1 MKKLTLIASILL
13 TVFTA
18 ASQLVTTPGQSPSSL
33 VQNVLLGPG
42 VVVSNIMYNGSQ
54 TAISYFTGTGSNLG
68 IAEGIV
74 MTTGTILD
82 NGAGPQGPNEQTNS
96 GINNNFG
103 GYPLLSQIIGG
114 TQTFNAAILEFDFI
128 PYSDTVRFRYVF
140 GSEEY
145 PEFAPPN
152 NSSYN
157 DVFGFFISGP
167 GIIGNQNIALLP
179 NGAVVSINNVNGIT
193 NSAYFNNNGDGN
205 TQPQNVNPYFIQY
218 DGFTDVLEAVSKVQC
233 GQTYHLIM
241 AVADVGDGIFDSG
254 IFLEANSLSSNTP
267 VDIAYALSQQAFSDP
282 DLMAEGCVSTTV
294 TLVRSGIANTA
305 LTIPIAVTGT
315 ATEGVDYSNIP
326 NSVTFAPGQTSIT
339 FTFDAFAD
347 VLVEGTETIVL
358 SFQITDPCG
367 NVTPI
372 VIELGIAD
380 VLPVTVTL
388 ESSDILCPGENIEL
402 IATASG
408 GVGPYVYSWNTGPTT
423 PSIFVSPTSTQTYTV
438 TVTDNCLLQSA
449 SASDVVD
456 VPIYPPLVLVESPD
470 ITEICPYIPT
480 QLEVNATGGA
490 GGYSYQWSVVG
501 GEALGTISSQ
511 VVDPSST
518 TSYQVIVT
526 DQCGTSQNASI
537 LYTITS
543 PPLVVT
549 MTPATDICPGDSI
562 QIGASV
568 SGGYGQYYYLW
579 PHSGETTSSVWVQ
592 PSVTATY
599 GVIVSDECQTFT
611 VPASTQIT
619 VVAPDADFIPS
630 SSTLF
635 DSLSITFQ
643 NLSVDAVSYQWY
655 FGDGNS
661 STMVNPNNMYDLPG
675 SYLVTLIATDDK
687 GCTDTITKPIEI
699 EEAYYIYVPNTFT
712 PDGLRFNN
720 TFTASVV
727 GIKWLEVRVFN
738 RWGQELFQSTDLEF
752 EWDGFYKGKMC
763 QDGTYTWKINYLTNS
778 GREASITGHIN
789 LIR

>member
-1 MKKLTLIASILL
+1 MISTNAQLI
-13 TVFTA
+13 
-18 ASQLVTTPGQSPSSL
+18 TTPGQSPSSL
-33 VQNVLLGPG
+33 VQNVLLGAG
-42 VVVSNIMYNGSQ
+42 VTVSNITYNGSP
-54 TAISYFTGTGSNLG
+54 TAISYFTANNSNLG
-68 IAEGIV
+68 ITEGIA

-82 NGAGPQGPNEQTNS
+82 NGAGPQGPNDESNS
-96 GINNNFG
+96 GVDNNFG
-103 GYPLLSQIIGG
+103 GFPLLSQIING

-179 NGAVVSINNVNGIT
+179 SGAVVSINNVNGIT
-193 NSAYFNNNGDGN
+193 NSAFFNNNGDGN
-205 TQPQNVNPYFIQY
+205 TQPQNVNPFFIQY

-233 GQTYHLIM
+233 GETYHLIL

-254 IFLEANSLSSNTP
+254 IFLQANSLSSNSP
-267 VDIAYALSQQAFSDP
+267 VDITYELSQLAFSDP
-282 DLMAEGCVSTTV
+282 DLMGEGCVSTTV
-294 TLVRSGIANTA
+294 TLERGGAATA
-305 LTIPIAVTGT
+305 SLTVPITVTGT

-326 NSVTFAPGQTSIT
+326 NSVTFAPGQTNIT

-347 VLVEGTETIVL
+347 ALVEGAETIIL
-358 SFQITDPCG
+358 SFEITDPCG
-367 NVTPI
+367 NLTPI
-372 VIELGIAD
+372 VIDLGIAD
-380 VLPVTVTL
+380 VLPVSVTL
-388 ESSDILCPGENIEL
+388 ESSDVLCPGDNIEL
-402 IATASG
+402 IATAAG
-408 GVGPYVYSWNTGPTT
+408 GVGPYVYSWSTGETT

-449 SASDVVD
+449 TESDVVN
-456 VPIYPPLVLVESPD
+456 VPVYPTMVLTETPD

-480 QLEVNATGGA
+480 QIEVNATGGA
-490 GGYSYQWSVVG
+490 GEYTYQWSVVG
-501 GEALGTISSQ
+501 GDPLGTVSSQ
-511 VVDPSST
+511 VVSPSAT
-518 TSYQVIVT
+518 TNYQVVVT
-526 DQCGTSQNASI
+526 DQCGISQTATV

-543 PPLVVT
+543 PPLIVT
-549 MTPATDICPGDSI
+549 MSPAVDICPGDSI
-562 QIGASV
+562 QISASA

-579 PHSGETTSSVWVQ
+579 PHSGETTSSVWVS
-592 PSVTATY
+592 PITTTTY

-611 VPASTQIT
+611 VPASTQVT
-619 VVAPDADFIPS
+619 VVAPDADFVPS
-630 SSTLF
+630 SNTLF
-635 DSLSITFQ
+635 DSLLISFQ
-643 NLSVDAVSYQWY
+643 NLSLDATSYQWY

-661 STMVNPNNMYDLPG
+661 STLVNPNNMFDLPG
-675 SYLVTLIATDDK
+675 TYLVTLIATDEK
-687 GCTDTITKPIEI
+687 GCTDTIVKPIEI

-727 GIKWLEVRVFN
+727 GIKWLEIRVFN
-738 RWGQELFQSTDLEF
+738 RWGEVLFYSSDLDF

-763 QDGTYTWKINYLTNS
+763 QDGTYTWKISYLTNS
-778 GREASITGHIN
+778 GRESTMTGHIN